1 METQKTKTKHTVRL
15 AMLAILALL
24 AGITAAW
31 LLNPTP
37 ADKASALKLQS
48 GTALIGQTRPLPP
61 FTLLDHKGQSFGNDQ
76 LLGKWSFMF
85 FGYTH
90 CPDVCP
96 TTMNTLNE
104 TMENVARNGDANA
117 TQVIFVSVDPE
128 RDKLE
133 PLEGYVRYFNPD
145 FIGLTGSAEAIKGL
159 TSELGILHLKVPNPK
174 DPDNYLVDHT
184 ASILLVGPQGQ
195 LLALFGAPH
204 QASQLADD
212 LHTLRQ
218 YHEEG

>member
-1 METQKTKTKHTVRL
+1 METQKTKPPHTVRL
-15 AMLAILALL
+15 AMLAIVALL
-24 AGITAAW
+24 SGIAAAW
-31 LLNPTP
+31 LLNHTP
-37 ADKASALKLQS
+37 ADKAPALKLQA

-61 FTLLDHKGQSFGNDQ
+61 FTLIDQDGQPFGNEQ
-76 LLGKWSFMF
+76 LNGKWSFMF

-96 TTMNTLNE
+96 TTMSALNE
-104 TMENVARNGDANA
+104 TMASVARNGDANN

-128 RDKLE
+128 RDKLKQ
-133 PLEGYVRYFNPD
+133 LSGYVKYFNPD
-145 FIGLTGSAEAIKGL
+145 FIGLTGSQEAINAL
-159 TSELGILHLKVPNPK
+159 TSDLGILHLKVPNPK

-204 QASQLADD
+204 QASELADD
-212 LHTLRQ
+212 FHTLRQ
-218 YHEEG
+218 YYEQG

>member
-1 METQKTKTKHTVRL
+1 METQKSNTKRTARL
-15 AMLAILALL
+15 AMLAIVALL
-24 AGITAAW
+24 AGVTASW
-31 LLNPTP
+31 LMSHTP
-37 ADKASALKLQS
+37 ADKSPALELQA

-61 FTLLDHKGQSFGNDQ
+61 FTLLDHSGQPFGNEQ
-76 LLGKWSFMF
+76 LNGKWSFMF

-96 TTMNTLNE
+96 TTMSTLNE
-104 TMENVARNGDANA
+104 TMGNIARNGDDQN

-133 PLEGYVRYFNPD
+133 QLDGYVRYFNPD
-145 FIGLTGSAEAIKGL
+145 FIGLTGTPAALKGL
-159 TSELGILHLKVPNPK
+159 TNDLGILHLKVPNPN
-174 DPDNYLVDHT
+174 DPNNYLVDHT

-204 QASQLADD
+204 QASKLADD
-212 LHTLRQ
+212 FHTLRQ
-218 YHEEG
+218 YHEQG